1 MDKWKSE
8 MKNLSSPSHAN
19 IPQQCS
25 TINIMLLNGITLVP
39 MVWGSMVQVEE
50 SPKQSGTFITTA
62 QYIIQVSDYNDSTDD
77 DDSIR

>member
-1 MDKWKSE
+1 
-8 MKNLSSPSHAN
+8 
-19 IPQQCS
+19 
-25 TINIMLLNGITLVP
+25 
-39 MVWGSMVQVEE
+39 MVQVEE